1 MPEYNQV
8 KIGIVGCGDVALD
21 NYLPTTVKLQA
32 EGKAELTAVCDNLEV
47 RAKTVMRKFKA
58 REYYTSFDEMLEK
71 ADIDAVINLTPHR
84 FHAPLSLQAIRA
96 GKHVYSEKPMAQTY
110 EDSDA
115 LVREAQK
122 MHVKLVCAPAIS
134 LLNENIRTREILANG
149 IIGKVAY
156 VRAFGSSAGP
166 MESVGQFTDARWYYT
181 DEPSGPLLTR
191 TIYTLHSVTSVLGP
205 VKRVSAFSA
214 RSFPQRKIENI
225 LAEGFKPYTI
235 EHKAFDNFA
244 LILDWGNET
253 LGLIDGTYCCKSPY
267 DQSRWDLE
275 YYGSEGIVYM
285 NDMTT
290 GLVGSMKLYLDR
302 EVAGFPRGWL
312 TPFPPKS
319 EFWKEKIPFESL
331 GPIHW
336 IDCIREEKEPL
347 VSAEQSRHVIELVI
361 RAMKSAEVGEA
372 QSLTTTFTAA
382 PIDSFKEV
390 LEKGPVKVSEEFGLG
405 NV

>member
-1 MPEYNQV
+1 LPEYNRV
-8 KIGIVGCGDVALD
+8 KIGVVGCGDVALD
-21 NYLPTTVKLQA
+21 NYLPTSVKLEA
-32 EGKAELTAVCDNLEV
+32 EGKAELVAVCDNLKV
-47 RAKTVMRKFKA
+47 RAKTVMRTFNAK
-58 REYYTSFDEMLEK
+58 EYYTSFDEMLEK

-84 FHAPLSLQAIRA
+84 FHAPLSLRAIKA
-96 GKHVYSEKPMAQTY
+96 GKHVYTEKPMAQTL
-110 EDSDA
+110 EDADA

-122 MHVKLVCAPAIS
+122 ARVKLVCAPAIS
-134 LLNENIRTREILANG
+134 LLDENVRTREIVANG
-149 IIGKVAY
+149 MIGKVAY
-156 VRAFGSSAGP
+156 ARAFGSSAGP

-191 TIYTLHSVTSVLGP
+191 TIYTLHSVTNVLGP

-235 EHKAFDNFA
+235 EHKAPDNFA
-244 LILDWGNET
+244 ILLDWGSET
-253 LGLIDGTYCCKSPY
+253 LGLVDGTYCCKSPY
-267 DQSRWDLE
+267 DQSRWDIE

-290 GLVGSMKLYLDR
+290 GLVGSMQLYLDR
-302 EVAGFPRGWL
+302 EVAGFPRGWVR
-312 TPFPPKS
+312 PFPRKS
-319 EFWKEKIPFESL
+319 EFWKEKTPFEIL

-336 IDCIREEKEPL
+336 IDCIREGKEPL
-347 VSAEQSRHVIELVI
+347 VSAEQSRHVIELII

-382 PIDSFKEV
+382 PVESFKEIW
-390 LEKGPVKVSEEFGLG
+390 KNTSPKVSRDFGLG
-405 NV
+405 IC